1 MQRLSTSDYF
11 REALEILAT
20 VGSDGLTIANLGERL
35 NVTKGSFYHH
45 FGGMPSF
52 AEALLA
58 YWETEH
64 SDRLIAA
71 ARAERDPDRRVDL
84 VIDIAV
90 DLPHESE
97 AAIRAWGRSQPD
109 VAEVVAGVDK
119 RRERLLVD
127 AVVAIGV
134 ERPRARLLARIG
146 LNLLIGAQQ
155 RENPVDRTRLQ
166 QVFEEYRKLVY
177 FEVVAA
183 RAPRRRIRG

>member
-1 MQRLSTSDYF
+1 MERLSTSDYF

-20 VGSDGLTIANLGERL
+20 VGSDGLTIASLGERL

-58 YWETEH
+58 YWEAEH

-71 ARAERDPDRRVDL
+71 ARAERDPDRRVD
-84 VIDIAV
+84 VVVDIAV

-97 AAIRAWGRSQPD
+97 AAIRAWGRSLPE
-109 VAEVVAGVDK
+109 VAEVVARVDK

-127 AVVAIGV
+127 AVAAIGV
-134 ERPRARLLARIG
+134 DRPRARLLARIA

-155 RENPVDRTRLQ
+155 RENPVDRRRLQ
-166 QVFEEYRKLVY
+166 QVFDEYRKLVY
-177 FEVVAA
+177 FEVLAA
-183 RAPRRRIRG
+183 RAPRRRVRG